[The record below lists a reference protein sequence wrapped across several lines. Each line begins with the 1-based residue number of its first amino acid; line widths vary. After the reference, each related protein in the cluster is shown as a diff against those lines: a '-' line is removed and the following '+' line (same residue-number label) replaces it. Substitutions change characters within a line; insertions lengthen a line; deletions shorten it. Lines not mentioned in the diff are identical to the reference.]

1 MILCSGKND
10 KGGHR
15 VVTDQQVRKLMQLNQ
30 KECLSVAAAKSGMS
44 ESTARK
50 YLRHRRLSSQVKAE
64 RAWRTRE
71 DPFEEDW
78 SEVQLKLEINP
89 GLESKTLFE
98 WLQRSSPGR
107 YSDGQLRTLQ
117 RRIKQWRA
125 LAGPAKEV
133 FFDQHHKP
141 GELCESDFT
150 HMSGLGITINSVP
163 FNHLIYHFVLTYSNW
178 ETGTICFSESF
189 ESLSAGLQNALWEL
203 GGVPF
208 MHRTDRLSAAIQKL
222 DNAGRAEFTRRYR
235 ALLRHYGLSGQ
246 KIQTGKANENGDVE
260 QRHHRLKRAVEQ
272 ALLLRCSRDFTT
284 RDEYELFLRKVFREL
299 NAGRRERLEEELNV
313 IRLLPAKRLGDYT
326 GYTVTVRA
334 NSTILIKKN
343 VYSVHSRLI
352 GEQVTVRLYAD
363 HLEVWY
369 AQRKVEKIPR
379 LRGEGNH
386 RIEYRHIIDW
396 LVRKPGAFENY
407 RYRDDLFPTSRF
419 KMAYDHLKDNDQS
432 RAARE
437 YLKILDLA
445 AKQSQSGVDDA
456 LRWLMDQDQPI
467 SFDAVEVILMTNQSI
482 PEVTEVE
489 IDAVDLSLYDSLL
502 QAVEVN

>member
-1 MILCSGKND
+1 M
-10 KGGHR
+10 
-15 VVTDQQVRKLMQLNQ
+15 LNQ
-30 KECLSVAAAKSGMS
+30 KEKNLSVAAVKSGMS
-44 ESTARK
+44 ENTARK
-50 YLRHRRLSSQVKAE
+50 YLRHRKLPGQMKQE
-64 RAWRTRE
+64 RARRTRE

-78 SEVQLKLEINP
+78 IGVKLRLEVNP
-89 GLESKTLFE
+89 GLEAKTLFE
-98 WLQRSSPGR
+98 WLQRTYPER
-107 YSDGQLRTLQ
+107 YGDGQLRTLQ

-125 LAGPAKEV
+125 LEGPAKEV

-150 HMSGLGITINSVP
+150 HMSGLGITINGIP
-163 FNHLIYHFVLTYSNW
+163 FAHLIYHFVLTYSNW

-203 GGVPF
+203 GGVPV
-208 MHRTDRLSAAIQKL
+208 MHRTDRLSAAVQNL
-222 DNAGRAEFTRRYR
+222 DKPGQDEFTRRYR
-235 ALLRHYGLSGQ
+235 GLLRHYGLAGQ

-260 QRHHRLKRAVEQ
+260 QRHHRLKRALEQ

-284 RDEYELFLRKVFREL
+284 RDEYELFLRKMFKQL
-299 NAGRRERLEEELNV
+299 NAGRRQRFDEELNV
-313 IRLLPAKRLGDYT
+313 IRSLPAKRLGDYT
-326 GYTVTVRA
+326 SYTVNVRP
-334 NSTILIKKN
+334 NSTVLIKKN

-352 GEQVTVRLYAD
+352 GELVTVRLYVD
-363 HLEVWY
+363 HLELWY

-386 RIEYRHIIDW
+386 HIQYRHIIDW

-419 KMAYDHLKDNDQS
+419 KMAYDYLKDHNQG

-445 AKQSQSGVDDA
+445 AKESESGVDDA
-456 LRWLMDQDQPI
+456 LRWLLDQDQPI
-467 SFDAVEVILMTNQSI
+467 SFDAVEVILITNQRI
-482 PEVTEVE
+482 PEATDVE
-489 IDAVDLSLYDSLL
+489 IDAVDLSLYDTLL
-502 QAVEVN
+502 EAVEVN

>member
-1 MILCSGKND
+1 M
-10 KGGHR
+10 
-15 VVTDQQVRKLMQLNQ
+15 VTDQQVRKLMKLNQ
-30 KECLSVAAAKSGMS
+30 EEKDLAVAAAKAGMS
-44 ESTARK
+44 ENTARQ
-50 YLRHRRLSSQVKAE
+50 YLRHLRLPSQVKQD
-64 RAWRTRE
+64 RTWRTRD
-71 DPFEEDW
+71 DPFEDDW
-78 SEVQLKLEINP
+78 DEIQFKLEINP
-89 GLESKTLFE
+89 GLEAKTLFE
-98 WLQRSSPGR
+98 WLQRTYTGR

-125 LAGPAKEV
+125 LEGPAKEV

-150 HMSGLGITINSVP
+150 HMSELGITINGIP

-178 ETGTICFSESF
+178 EAGTICFSESF

-203 GGVPF
+203 GGVPV
-208 MHRTDRLSAAIQKL
+208 MHRTDKLSAAVQKL
-222 DNAGRAEFTRRYR
+222 DEPGRDTFTRRYR

-272 ALLLRCSRDFTT
+272 SLLLRCSRDFTS
-284 RDEYELFLRKVFREL
+284 REEYELFLRKEFKQL
-299 NAGRRERLEEELNV
+299 NAGRRQRFDEELKW
-313 IRLLPAKRLGDYT
+313 IRSLPAKRLGDYT
-326 GYTVTVRA
+326 TYPVRVRP

-343 VYSVHSRLI
+343 VYSVYSRLI
-352 GEQVTVRLYAD
+352 GEPVTIRLYAD
-363 HLEVWY
+363 HLELWY

-379 LRGEGNH
+379 LRGAGNH
-386 RIEYRHIIDW
+386 HIQYRHIIDW

-419 KMAYDHLKDNDQS
+419 KMAYDYLKDHNPS
-432 RAARE
+432 RAAKA
-437 YLKILDLA
+437 YLKILELA
-445 AKQSQSGVDDA
+445 AKESESGVDHA
-456 LRWLMDQDQPI
+456 LRWLMDQDLPI
-467 SFDAVEVILMTNQSI
+467 SFDAVEVILITNQSI
-482 PEVTEVE
+482 PEVTDVE